1 MPFLLEVLERLLLP
15 EEDLLDGELLL
26 VELREEEL
34 LFLVEDLLVGE
45 VVLVLVEDLLGETL
59 RVFDLVRVFGL
70 VRVFVLGRLVL
81 FILLLVVVLGLVR
94 VLEFDLTF
102 EFVVLRGLYVVVF
115 LEFVEVLLAK
125 RDLLEFEYIE
135 PLLPVL

>member
-1 MPFLLEVLERLLLP
+1 MPFRLEVLERPLLP
-15 EEDLLDGELLL
+15 EEDLLDDELLL

-34 LFLVEDLLVGE
+34 LFLVEDLVGE

-81 FILLLVVVLGLVR
+81 FIVRLVVVLGLVSVR
-94 VLEFDLTF
+94 ELDLTF

-115 LEFVEVLLAK
+115 LELVEVLLAK